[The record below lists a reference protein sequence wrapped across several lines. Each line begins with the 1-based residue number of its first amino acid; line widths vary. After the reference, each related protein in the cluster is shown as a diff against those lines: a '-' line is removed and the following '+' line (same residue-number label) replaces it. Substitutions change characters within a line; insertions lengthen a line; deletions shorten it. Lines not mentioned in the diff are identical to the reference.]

1 MILFFSA
8 YLAVR
13 RAMAKDQ
20 RRPLHPPLPL
30 WRLLAGEIA
39 VLARRVGSWR
49 VASVTLLVAAAV
61 LVVEVALTDTTPGPT
76 LATPWRWIVAAAA
89 AFVVLCCWAVVHALR
104 STREEIRK
112 QDDRESR

>member
-8 YLAVR
+8 YVAVR

-20 RRPLHPPLPL
+20 RRPLNPPLPL

-49 VASVTLLVAAAV
+49 VVSVTLLVAAAV
-61 LVVEVALTDTTPGPT
+61 LAVEVALSDTTRGPT

-89 AFVVLCCWAVVHALR
+89 AGLALCSWAVVHALR
-104 STREEIRK
+104 STHEQAAER
-112 QDDRESR
+112 